1 MTRRTGRHRGEKAAD
16 QNIRPVFKKKKKKTV
31 NQSGKKRKR
40 TCGAESIS
48 MRTALQETLAKAA
61 KVQIRSPSRDTTA
74 VFKTNMLAEPPSA
87 YNITAIH
94 SVFEKKSKIVNGIN
108 TNRSYKYMEIML
120 KTKHFMLFSERFL
133 ENKNMLLSYIVCMFQ
148 RKWFW
153 AGRKQIEQLFWT
165 QILIPKFY

>member
-120 KTKHFMLFSERFL
+120 KTSTSCYFLKGFRAFIVFS
-133 ENKNMLLSYIVCMFQ
+133 NKTKICYCHI
-148 RKWFW
+148 
-153 AGRKQIEQLFWT
+153 
-165 QILIPKFY
+165 

>member
-16 QNIRPVFKKKKKKTV
+16 QNIRPVLKKKKKTV

-87 YNITAIH
+87 YNITAILH
-94 SVFEKKSKIVNGIN
+94 KFILFLKKNQK
-108 TNRSYKYMEIML
+108 
-120 KTKHFMLFSERFL
+120 
-133 ENKNMLLSYIVCMFQ
+133 
-148 RKWFW
+148 
-153 AGRKQIEQLFWT
+153 
-165 QILIPKFY
+165 